1 VMVVGEAQAGQW
13 LATTLNT
20 AVQRGVPLNATTV
33 QKSPYATG

>member
-1 VMVVGEAQAGQW
+1 MVVGEQQAGQW

-33 QKSPYATG
+33 QKAPYAAG